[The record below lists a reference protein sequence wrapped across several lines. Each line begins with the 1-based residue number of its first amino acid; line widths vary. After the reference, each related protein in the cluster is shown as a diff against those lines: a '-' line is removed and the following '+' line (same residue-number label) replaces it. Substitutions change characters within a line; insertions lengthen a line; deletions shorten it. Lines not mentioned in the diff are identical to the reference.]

1 MRITRKEKSAP
12 AIVTP
17 SGEHLYEMIGASR
30 ELGSASNQSLACS
43 VIPPGKNSAAHY
55 HKVSEETLYILQGS
69 GRMQVDER
77 TFTVETGDVIFLEPG
92 EIHSLYNDSQTIEL
106 KQLAITAPPWSA
118 LDVYLSEESVSFNEH
133 DEQH

>member
-1 MRITRKEKSAP
+1 MRITRKEKSAA

-30 ELGSASNQSLACS
+30 ELGAASKQSLAFS
-43 VIPPGKNSAAHY
+43 VILPGKHSAAHY
-55 HKVSEETLYILQGS
+55 HKLSEETLYILQGS

-92 EIHSLYNDSQTIEL
+92 EIHSLYNDSETIAL

-118 LDVYLSEESVSFNEH
+118 ADVYFPEQSLSS
-133 DEQH
+133 DEITN